1 MQNSAGGEII
11 LTELLDVQ
19 RLSEM
24 AQSQTPQKT
33 INDVCRLCGDNFID
47 KKNKHRL
54 ILCHDDFK
62 PPYTLA
68 LEELTGPIKTNDVLT
83 FICRSCRTLLKK
95 YRRSYCEVERIGS
108 VVKSMSNAHAA
119 VRVKRCAKSTPTA
132 DSRDRKRIVPGE
144 NPRGESGLFQG
155 NVKIGY
161 VVVLPL

>member
-1 MQNSAGGEII
+1 MSMQNSAGGEII

-108 VVKSMSNAHAA
+108 LVKSMSNAHAA
-119 VRVKRCAKSTPTA
+119 VRVNDAPNPHQPAIVVTA
-132 DSRDRKRIVPGE
+132 NASSPGRVWAF
-144 NPRGESGLFQG
+144 PR
-155 NVKIGY
+155 
-161 VVVLPL
+161 

>member
-68 LEELTGPIKTNDVLT
+68 HGTYKNE
-83 FICRSCRTLLKK
+83 
-95 YRRSYCEVERIGS
+95 RRFNIY
-108 VVKSMSNAHAA
+108 MWF
-119 VRVKRCAKSTPTA
+119 
-132 DSRDRKRIVPGE
+132 
-144 NPRGESGLFQG
+144 L
-155 NVKIGY
+155 
-161 VVVLPL
+161 

>member
-68 LEELTGPIKTNDVLT
+68 LELTGPIKTNDVLT
-83 FICRSCRTLLKK
+83 FICRSSRTLLKK

-108 VVKSMSNAHAA
+108 LVKSMSTAHAA
-119 VRVKRCAKSTPTA
+119 VRVKRCAKSTPTG
-132 DSRDRKRIVPGE
+132 DSRE
-144 NPRGESGLFQG
+144 NPENPARRSLQG
-155 NVKIGY
+155 NVKTGY